1 MHIIW
6 QGSISFSDRFMIQEL
21 ENPRSWRLLKQNS
34 SFGMEEAV
42 FTVQGIMLSK
52 DLPPIYNKPR

>member
-1 MHIIW
+1 MCIIW
-6 QGSISFSDRFMIQEL
+6 QGSVSFSDCFMIQEL
-21 ENPRSWRLLKQNS
+21 ENPRSWHLLKQNS
-34 SFGMEEAV
+34 SSEMEEAV